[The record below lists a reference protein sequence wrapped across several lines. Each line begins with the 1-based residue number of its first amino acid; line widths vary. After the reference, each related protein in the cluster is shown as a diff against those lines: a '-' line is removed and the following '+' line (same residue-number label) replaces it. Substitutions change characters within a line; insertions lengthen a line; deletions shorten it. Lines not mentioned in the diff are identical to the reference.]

1 MFKFAPYIL
10 KGLWGHRTRT
20 MLTLTG
26 TAVALFVFC
35 FINAIQDG
43 MRKLT
48 EGKQSQ
54 RTLIVFQENRF
65 CPTSSNLPQDYSRYI
80 AKQPNVTAVTPIKV
94 STNNCRASLDAIVF
108 QGMDAE
114 LLKTVRDLELQSGD
128 WSEYE
133 RLDDGA
139 LVGRAVASRRGL
151 SVGDKFTINDITV
164 LVAGVFSSTTAADE
178 NLIFTHLDFLQRARG
193 ANQVGTV
200 TMFEVQLDDKADV
213 ESIAAALDAHY
224 RGGPVATTT
233 RTKGMF
239 QADTLADLAELI
251 GFIHWLGYACVG
263 LVLALV
269 ATTTVMSVQDR
280 IKEHGVLQTIGL
292 RPYRIFLLVVAESI
306 LLSFIGGM
314 IGVGCGLMFLTF
326 TDFSVAA
333 EGVSI
338 AFRPSL
344 DLALVGLVVSLV
356 VGILAGIIPGWQAS
370 RTNIVDALQHAG

>member
-1 MFKFAPYIL
+1 MIKFVPYVF

-35 FINAIQDG
+35 FVSAVQDG
-43 MRKLT
+43 LSKLT
-48 EGKQSQ
+48 EDNAAQ

-65 CPTSSNLPQDYSRYI
+65 CPTSSKLPQDYARFI
-80 AKQPNVTAVTPIKV
+80 AKQPGVTNVIPIKV
-94 STNNCRASLDAIVF
+94 LTNNCRASLDAIVF
-108 QGMDAE
+108 QGMPAE
-114 LLKTVRDLELQSGD
+114 QLNSCRDLTLESGN
-128 WSEYE
+128 WSEFE
-133 RLDDGA
+133 RQDDGA
-139 LVGRAVASRRGL
+139 IVGRAVAARRGL
-151 SVGDKFTINDITV
+151 KVGDKFTINEVTV
-164 LVAGVFSSTTAADE
+164 QVTGVFGSATAAED
-178 NLIFTHLDFLQRARG
+178 NLIYTHLDFLQRARG
-193 ANQVGTV
+193 QNEVGTV
-200 TMFEVQLDDKADV
+200 TQFEVRLDDSADV
-213 ESIAAALDAHY
+213 DSVAAALDAHY

-292 RPYRIFLLVVAESI
+292 RPRRIFQLVVAESV
-306 LLSFIGGM
+306 LLSSAGGLIG
-314 IGVGCGLMFLTF
+314 IGVGLGFLAF
-326 TDFSVAA
+326 TGFSVAA

-338 AFRPSL
+338 AFRPSTN
-344 DLALVGLVVSLV
+344 LAAVGTIVSV
-356 VGILAGIIPGWQAS
+356 SVGVLAGVIPGYQAA
-370 RTNIVDALQHAG
+370 RTNIVDALRQTG